1 MIFYVSSSDF
11 RQKIVSRTSKISLK
25 TILDTFFVYP
35 DNNLDIQKTLELTF
49 LIKNFIQEI
58 K

>member
-35 DNNLDIQKTLELTF
+35 DYYLDIQKTLELTF

-58 K
+58 Q